1 MKRYLILKVLFTA
14 FLFLFFAA
22 CSSDDDSTPAE
33 PEAPETVGEYSGSNS
48 MDTTMTITVSNI
60 GGTAYVTSYSINYK
74 NTEGTIKGNYGET
87 DSDGLAVV
95 ASNSFTYALGSESD
109 EILVGTI
116 TGNTMTGSFKF
127 PSNPFAAVISG
138 TFTIT
143 KK

>member
-1 MKRYLILKVLFTA
+1 MKNNKLISLLLLA
-14 FLFLFFAA
+14 FILVFAA
-22 CSSDDDSTPAE
+22 CSSDDDSNPAE
-33 PEAPETVGEYSGSNS
+33 PQTPETVGEYSGSNS

-60 GGTAYVTSYSINYK
+60 GGTAYVTGYSINYK
-74 NTEGTIKGNYGET
+74 NAEGTIKGNYGET

-95 ASNSFTYALGSESD
+95 TSNSFTYALGSQPD

-116 TGNTMTGSFKF
+116 TDNTMTGSFKF
-127 PSNPFAAVISG
+127 PSNPFTAAISG